1 MNVWEICILIMVSA
15 ISIMSVI
22 AAVYRSI
29 VNTVERY
36 QMRKLNRDLQTFTK
50 IMEELPKMMVTT
62 FEMINKKIEENE
74 KKRVEKIKKTFEQN
88 DATDPDIFMDPGVE
102 HCG

>member
-36 QMRKLNRDLQTFTK
+36 QVRKLNRDLQTFTK
-50 IMEELPKMMVTT
+50 IMEELPKMMVST
-62 FEMINKKIEENE
+62 FEMINKKIEEDN
-74 KKRVEKIKKTFEQN
+74 KKKVEKIIKSFEQN
-88 DATDPDIFMDPGVE
+88 DE
-102 HCG
+102 

>member
-36 QMRKLNRDLQTFTK
+36 QVRKLNRDLQTFTK
-50 IMEELPKMMVTT
+50 IMEEL
-62 FEMINKKIEENE
+62 
-74 KKRVEKIKKTFEQN
+74 RR
-88 DATDPDIFMDPGVE
+88 
-102 HCG
+102 